1 MKFAYTYR
9 TSDGQR
15 HSAEIEAEN
24 RDAAF
29 ARLRNELGIRAIRVT
44 ALDGEDLKGLKGF
57 NGFNGLK
64 GDKGDKGDKS
74 DKGDKGDKGSNGL
87 KGPIG
92 LIGLALAIILGL
104 WWWLAG
110 ERDARPYQVITPQGP
125 VTYTTAQ
132 PLPRQMIPGDRT
144 RIEAAKGEHG
154 AFQSA
159 AEAYLARFAE
169 PGRPVKAN
177 GERLK
182 VKDDDLP
189 ASLPSHLPTFSP
201 SHLLSSFKSCLTK
214 PIRIASTDFTEVV
227 DLKRIVA
234 SMKLEMRAYLAG
246 GGTVEQYLAELEKRQ
261 RLEISYREN
270 AERRLSEMLKGESVK
285 VKGEAAYAYWL
296 KANAQLQAMGIY
308 PLALPDALRAYQMGL
323 ELEN

>member
-15 HSAEIEAEN
+15 HSAEIEAES

-44 ALDGEDLKGLKGF
+44 AIGEEDP
-57 NGFNGLK
+57 NGLK
-64 GDKGDKGDKS
+64 GSNGVKGL
-74 DKGDKGDKGSNGL
+74 NGL

-92 LIGLALAIILGL
+92 LIGLALAIIVGL

-110 ERDARPYQVITPQGP
+110 ERDARPYQVMTPQGP
-125 VTYTTAQ
+125 VTYTVAE
-132 PLPRQMIPGDRT
+132 PLPRQRIPGDRR
-144 RIEAAKGEHG
+144 RIEEAIEPRNGSPEADG
-154 AFQSA
+154 ASVPGAQVGRDGVFRFP
-159 AEAYLARFAE
+159 AEAYLARYAE
-169 PGRPVKAN
+169 PGRPIKAK
-177 GERLK
+177 GEGRK
-182 VKDDDLP
+182 AKDV
-189 ASLPSHLPTFSP
+189 LPSPP
-201 SHLLSSFKSCLTK
+201 STHSFKTCLAE

-227 DLKRIVA
+227 DLKRIVTG
-234 SMKLEMRAYLAG
+234 MKLEMRAYLAG

-270 AERRLSEMLKGESVK
+270 AERRLNEMLAEAGRAAARQEADLYR
-285 VKGEAAYAYWL
+285 AAYSYWL

-308 PLALPDALRAYQMGL
+308 PLALPDTLRTYQMGL
-323 ELEN
+323 GLED